1 MRPTRIYVTMF
12 QNSLETVNG
21 TEHFLAFQGNFYVI
35 EYRVLVNF
43 TVTSK

>member
-21 TEHFLAFQGNFYVI
+21 TEHFLAFQGHFYVI